1 MSISP
6 TASTMIKDSPFTA
19 NISDITAS
27 GGTYSEIAD
36 SIQTTEYNEDR
47 AYGFVPE
54 ESEEGLVSAYLV
66 IKRTTTITDFNQDT
80 QEIENR
86 KESQRRLIP
95 FRVDFENE
103 FLEVFSNKDDTKTV
117 ITRLADIAGWNIEI
131 NSLTLDITLFYDQI
145 KGGQYNT
152 EVSSV
157 RLTDFSL
164 NEHTRGTCHLKVFD
178 ESEALRLLDEY
189 RNQVSFMTVEF
200 QIQGSPVSVGF
211 YDSGSIRFYSKT
223 ENDEALLEFLKEQL
237 YESMEAGD

>member
-1 MSISP
+1 
-6 TASTMIKDSPFTA
+6 MIKDSPFTA

-27 GGTYSEIAD
+27 EGTYSEIKD
-36 SIQTTEYNEDR
+36 SIQTTEYNEER

-54 ESEEGLVSAYLV
+54 ESGEGLVSAYLV

-95 FRVDFENE
+95 FRMDFENE

-117 ITRLADIAGWNIEI
+117 ITRLADIAGWNIGI
-131 NSLTLDITLFYDQI
+131 DSLALDISSFYDQI
-145 KGGQYNT
+145 KGGQYAT
-152 EVSSV
+152 VVSSV
-157 RLTDFSL
+157 RLNDFSL
-164 NEHTRGTCHLKVFD
+164 NENTRGTCHLKVFD
-178 ESEALRLLDEY
+178 EGEALRLLDEY

-200 QIQGSPVSVGF
+200 QVQGNPVSVGF

-223 ENDEALLEFLKEQL
+223 EDGEALLEFLKEQL
-237 YESMEAGD
+237 HESIEGDE

>member
-1 MSISP
+1 
-6 TASTMIKDSPFTA
+6 MIKESPFTV
-19 NISDITAS
+19 NISDIAAS
-27 GGTYSEIAD
+27 KGTYSEIED
-36 SIQTTEYNEDR
+36 SIQTTEYNEER

-54 ESEEGLVSAYLV
+54 ESGEGLVSAYLV
-66 IKRTTTITDFNQDT
+66 VKRTTTITDFNQDT

-131 NSLTLDITLFYDQI
+131 NSLALDITSFYDQI
-145 KGGQYNT
+145 KGSQHTT

-157 RLTDFSL
+157 RLNDFSL
-164 NEHTRGTCHLKVFD
+164 NKNTRGTCHLKVFD
-178 ESEALRLLDEY
+178 EGEALRLLGEY

-200 QIQGSPVSVGF
+200 QVHGNSVSVGF

-223 ENDEALLEFLKEQL
+223 EDDEALLESLKQQL
-237 YESMEAGD
+237 HKSTEGGE

>member
-6 TASTMIKDSPFTA
+6 TTNTMIKDSPFTA
-19 NISDITAS
+19 NISEITAS
-27 GGTYSEIAD
+27 GGTYSEIED
-36 SIQTTEYNEDR
+36 SIQTTEYDEER

-54 ESEEGLVSAYLV
+54 ASGEGLVSAYLV

-80 QEIENR
+80 QEVENR

-103 FLEVFSNKDDTKTV
+103 FLEVFSNKDDTKIV
-117 ITRLADIAGWNIEI
+117 ITRLADIAGWSIEI
-131 NSLTLDITLFYDQI
+131 NSLAIDITSFYDQI
-145 KGGQYNT
+145 KGGQYTT

-157 RLTDFSL
+157 RLNDFSL
-164 NEHTRGTCHLKVFD
+164 NENTRGTCHLKVF
-178 ESEALRLLDEY
+178 EEGEALRLLNKY

-200 QIQGSPVSVGF
+200 QVQGSSVSVGF

-237 YESMEAGD
+237 YESIGGNT